1 MEVKIDNRHLVVSP
15 DSDISVR
22 QMVQINDGETERTGD
37 RKKITPP
44 ETTTMAN
51 KQIKGVAEMSICN

>member
-22 QMVQINDGETERTGD
+22 QMVQINDGETER
-37 RKKITPP
+37 KKNHSSWNN
-44 ETTTMAN
+44 MAN
-51 KQIKGVAEMSICN
+51 KQIKVVTEMSIGN